1 MKIKYL
7 LSSLISLA
15 LSLPLLGQ
23 FSFPSENTP
32 SSVSNLASR
41 SSQSLCEPA
50 TPPCQIS
57 VLPRDAWTDE
67 VYEAL
72 VKTIS
77 EAPEDS
83 YAVFDFDNTT
93 IINDISMTL
102 MVYMV
107 ENLRF
112 VFPKEEAF
120 KYFTSFLPDI
130 DCQLKGVGK
139 SARELAQ
146 TMSKDYA
153 FLQDALKEQQSP
165 SCCQSQS
172 TSHAPS
178 CCQPQSTSQS
188 PNSTQCSKQSQQ
200 ANSTHCSKQSQQSPI
215 LKQLQSTEQ
224 WKSLKENLLLLNE
237 GIENTFDYDTWCQ
250 WMPALFSGMSYD
262 ELAAITKESVE
273 YWMSRSELVLP
284 QESLHLV
291 QALRRKGIDVYICSA
306 SLEAIVEAMAC
317 DPKYGLNFPEE
328 KVFGIRLKDK
338 ETVGGAFDEDY
349 QQTYLEGKVACI
361 NRFMRPE
368 HGGKDPILVAGDS
381 GGDLAMLTAFPK
393 ALSLVYDCK
402 RGGSIGK
409 YIESGAPNAVVQP
422 RTSFTPS
429 SSVDF

>member
-7 LSSLISLA
+7 LSLIISLA

-23 FSFPSENTP
+23 APFTSSSPQPSASSSAFENPQPSAGP
-32 SSVSNLASR
+32 SSFGL
-41 SSQSLCEPA
+41 SQPLCEPA
-50 TPPCQIS
+50 TPPCQIPL
-57 VLPRDAWTDE
+57 LPRDAWTDE

-120 KYFTSFLPDI
+120 KYFTAFLPDI

-139 SARELAQ
+139 SARELAL

-153 FLQDALKEQQSP
+153 FLQDALKEK
-165 SCCQSQS
+165 
-172 TSHAPS
+172 
-178 CCQPQSTSQS
+178 QS
-188 PNSTQCSKQSQQ
+188 PNSTQCSKQG
-200 ANSTHCSKQSQQSPI
+200 QQSPS
-215 LKQLQSTEQ
+215 LRQLQSTEQ
-224 WKSLKENLLLLNE
+224 WKSLRDNLLLLNE

-250 WMPALFSGMSYD
+250 WMPALFSGMSYA
-262 ELAAITKESVE
+262 ELAAITKESVD

-284 QESLHLV
+284 QESLHLI
-291 QALRRKGIDVYICSA
+291 QALRCKGIDVYICSA

>member
-7 LSSLISLA
+7 LSSLISLT

-23 FSFPSENTP
+23 APFTSSSHQPSASSSAFENPHP
-32 SSVSNLASR
+32 SASPFT
-41 SSQSLCEPA
+41 SQPSQSLCEPA
-50 TPPCQIS
+50 TPPCQIP

-72 VKTIS
+72 LKTIS

-120 KYFTSFLPDI
+120 KYFTAFLPDI

-146 TMSKDYA
+146 TMSEDYA

-165 SCCQSQS
+165 NCCQSQS
-172 TSHAPS
+172 SSQAPS
-178 CCQPQSTSQS
+178 CCQSSTPSATQEQSL
-188 PNSTQCSKQSQQ
+188 C
-200 ANSTHCSKQSQQSPI
+200 
-215 LKQLQSTEQ
+215 QLQSTEQ
-224 WKSLKENLLLLNE
+224 WKSLKDNLLLLNE

-250 WMPALFSGMSYD
+250 WMPALFSGMSYA
-262 ELAAITKESVE
+262 ELTALTKESVD
-273 YWMSRSELVLP
+273 YWMSRSELILP

-291 QALRRKGIDVYICSA
+291 QALRCKGIDVYICSA

-317 DPKYGLNFPEE
+317 DPKYGLNFPME

-338 ETVGGAFDEDY
+338 ETVGGAFDETY

-361 NRFMRPE
+361 NRFMRPQ

-422 RTSFTPS
+422 RTRFTPS
-429 SSVDF
+429 TPADF

>member
-23 FSFPSENTP
+23 APFTSENTP
-32 SSVSNLASR
+32 SLGN
-41 SSQSLCEPA
+41 PA
-50 TPPCQIS
+50 TPTCQIPL
-57 VLPRDAWTDE
+57 LPRDAWTDE

-120 KYFTSFLPDI
+120 KYFTAFLPDI

-146 TMSKDYA
+146 TMSEDYA

-165 SCCQSQS
+165 NCCQS
-172 TSHAPS
+172 
-178 CCQPQSTSQS
+178 
-188 PNSTQCSKQSQQ
+188 QSQQ
-200 ANSTHCSKQSQQSPI
+200 ANSSLCSKQSQQSPI

-224 WKSLKENLLLLNE
+224 WKSLKDNLLLLNE

-262 ELAAITKESVE
+262 ELAAITKESVD

-291 QALRRKGIDVYICSA
+291 QALRCKGIDVYICSA

-429 SSVDF
+429 TPAGF

>member
-1 MKIKYL
+1 MPI
-7 LSSLISLA
+7 
-15 LSLPLLGQ
+15 
-23 FSFPSENTP
+23 
-32 SSVSNLASR
+32 
-41 SSQSLCEPA
+41 
-50 TPPCQIS
+50 
-57 VLPRDAWTDE
+57 LPRDAWTDE

-72 VKTIS
+72 LKTIS

-120 KYFTSFLPDI
+120 KYFTAFLPDI

-146 TMSKDYA
+146 TMSEDYA

-172 TSHAPS
+172 SSQDPS
-178 CCQPQSTSQS
+178 
-188 PNSTQCSKQSQQ
+188 STQCSKQGHQ
-200 ANSTHCSKQSQQSPI
+200 APS
-215 LKQLQSTEQ
+215 LKQLQSTPQ

-262 ELAAITKESVE
+262 ELAAITKESVD

-284 QESLHLV
+284 QESLHLI

-429 SSVDF
+429 TPADFK

>member
-23 FSFPSENTP
+23 FSFPSENTQP
-32 SSVSNLASR
+32 SASPFT
-41 SSQSLCEPA
+41 SEASQSLCEPA
-50 TPPCQIS
+50 TPPCQIPL
-57 VLPRDAWTDE
+57 LPRDAWTDE

-72 VKTIS
+72 LKTIS

-120 KYFTSFLPDI
+120 KYFTAFLPDI

-146 TMSKDYA
+146 TMSEDYA

-165 SCCQSQS
+165 S
-172 TSHAPS
+172 
-178 CCQPQSTSQS
+178 
-188 PNSTQCSKQSQQ
+188 
-200 ANSTHCSKQSQQSPI
+200 

-250 WMPALFSGMSYD
+250 WMPALFSGMSYA
-262 ELAAITKESVE
+262 ELTALTKESVD
-273 YWMSRSELVLP
+273 YWVSRSELVLP
-284 QESLHLV
+284 QESLHLI

-317 DPKYGLNFPEE
+317 DPKYGLNFPME

-338 ETVGGAFDEDY
+338 ETVGGAFDETY

-429 SSVDF
+429 TPAGF

>member
-7 LSSLISLA
+7 LSLLISLA

-32 SSVSNLASR
+32 SSISNLASR
-41 SSQSLCEPA
+41 SSQPSQSLCEPVS
-50 TPPCQIS
+50 PPCQIPL
-57 VLPRDAWTDE
+57 LPRDAWTDE

-72 VKTIS
+72 VKTIC

-120 KYFTSFLPDI
+120 KYFTAFLPDI

-146 TMSKDYA
+146 TMSEDYA
-153 FLQDALKEQQSP
+153 FLQDAMKEQQSP
-165 SCCQSQS
+165 S
-172 TSHAPS
+172 
-178 CCQPQSTSQS
+178 
-188 PNSTQCSKQSQQ
+188 
-200 ANSTHCSKQSQQSPI
+200 
-215 LKQLQSTEQ
+215 LRQLQTTEQ

-250 WMPALFSGMSYD
+250 WMPALFSGMSYA
-262 ELAAITKESVE
+262 ELTALTKESVD
-273 YWMSRSELVLP
+273 YWMSRSELILP

-291 QALRRKGIDVYICSA
+291 QALRCKGIDVYICSA

-338 ETVGGAFDEDY
+338 ETVGGAFDETY

-361 NRFMRPE
+361 KRF
-368 HGGKDPILVAGDS
+368 ILS
-381 GGDLAMLTAFPK
+381 F
-393 ALSLVYDCK
+393 
-402 RGGSIGK
+402 SIS
-409 YIESGAPNAVVQP
+409 YTYNS
-422 RTSFTPS
+422 
-429 SSVDF
+429 

>member
-7 LSSLISLA
+7 LSLLISLA

-32 SSVSNLASR
+32 SSVSPCTSEA
-41 SSQSLCEPA
+41 SQSLCEPA
-50 TPPCQIS
+50 TPPCQIPL
-57 VLPRDAWTDE
+57 LPRDAWTDE

-72 VKTIS
+72 LKTIS

-120 KYFTSFLPDI
+120 KYFTAFLPDI

-139 SARELAQ
+139 SARELAS
-146 TMSKDYA
+146 TMSEDYA
-153 FLQDALKEQQSP
+153 FLQDALKEQ
-165 SCCQSQS
+165 
-172 TSHAPS
+172 
-178 CCQPQSTSQS
+178 QS

-262 ELAAITKESVE
+262 ELAAITKESVD
-273 YWMSRSELVLP
+273 YWMSRSELILP
-284 QESLHLV
+284 QESLHLI

-422 RTSFTPS
+422 RTRFTPS
-429 SSVDF
+429 TPADFK

>member
-23 FSFPSENTP
+23 FSFPSENTQP
-32 SSVSNLASR
+32 SASPFT
-41 SSQSLCEPA
+41 SEASQSLCEPA
-50 TPPCQIS
+50 TPPCQIPL
-57 VLPRDAWTDE
+57 LPRDAWTDE

-72 VKTIS
+72 LKTIS

-120 KYFTSFLPDI
+120 KYFTAFLPDI

-146 TMSKDYA
+146 TMSEDYA
-153 FLQDALKEQQSP
+153 FLQDAMKKQQSP
-165 SCCQSQS
+165 S
-172 TSHAPS
+172 
-178 CCQPQSTSQS
+178 
-188 PNSTQCSKQSQQ
+188 
-200 ANSTHCSKQSQQSPI
+200 
-215 LKQLQSTEQ
+215 LRQLQSTEQ
-224 WKSLKENLLLLNE
+224 WKSLMDNLLLLNE

-262 ELAAITKESVE
+262 ELAAITKESVD

-284 QESLHLV
+284 QESLHLI

-317 DPKYGLNFPEE
+317 DPKYGLNFPME

-338 ETVGGAFDEDY
+338 ETVGGAFDETY

-422 RTSFTPS
+422 RTRFTLAPQQVSNNANPQAPFDLAPHQS
-429 SSVDF
+429 SSSPAGF

>member
-7 LSSLISLA
+7 LSLIISLA

-23 FSFPSENTP
+23 APFTSSSPQPSASSLAFENPQPSASP
-32 SSVSNLASR
+32 SSFGF
-41 SSQSLCEPA
+41 SQPLCEPA
-50 TPPCQIS
+50 TPPCQIPL
-57 VLPRDAWTDE
+57 LPRDAWTDE

-72 VKTIS
+72 LKSIC

-120 KYFTSFLPDI
+120 KYFTAFLPDI
-130 DCQLKGVGK
+130 DCRLKGVGK

-146 TMSKDYA
+146 TMSEDYA

-165 SCCQSQS
+165 SC
-172 TSHAPS
+172 
-178 CCQPQSTSQS
+178 
-188 PNSTQCSKQSQQ
+188 TQCSKQSQQ
-200 ANSTHCSKQSQQSPI
+200 VNSPQCSDQSLQAPI
-215 LKQLQSTEQ
+215 LRQLQSTPQ
-224 WKSLKENLLLLNE
+224 WKSLRDNLLLLNE

-250 WMPALFSGMSYD
+250 WMPALFSGMSYA
-262 ELAAITKESVE
+262 ELTALTKESVD

-284 QESLHLV
+284 QESLHLI
-291 QALRRKGIDVYICSA
+291 QALRCKGIDVYICSA

-422 RTSFTPS
+422 RTRFTPS
-429 SSVDF
+429 TPADFK

>member
-7 LSSLISLA
+7 LSLLISLA

-32 SSVSNLASR
+32 SSISNLASR

-50 TPPCQIS
+50 SPPCQIPL
-57 VLPRDAWTDE
+57 LPRDAWTDE

-72 VKTIS
+72 LKTIC

-120 KYFTSFLPDI
+120 KYFTAFLPDI

-146 TMSKDYA
+146 TMSEDYA
-153 FLQDALKEQQSP
+153 FLQDAMKEQQSP
-165 SCCQSQS
+165 SLS
-172 TSHAPS
+172 
-178 CCQPQSTSQS
+178 
-188 PNSTQCSKQSQQ
+188 
-200 ANSTHCSKQSQQSPI
+200 
-215 LKQLQSTEQ
+215 QLQSTEQ
-224 WKSLKENLLLLNE
+224 WKSLRDNLLLLNE

-250 WMPALFSGMSYD
+250 WMPALFSGMSYA
-262 ELAAITKESVE
+262 ELTALTKESVD

-284 QESLHLV
+284 QESLHLI
-291 QALRRKGIDVYICSA
+291 QALRCKGIDVYICSA

-338 ETVGGAFDEDY
+338 ETVGGAFDETY

-361 NRFMRPE
+361 NRFMRPQ

-422 RTSFTPS
+422 RTRFTPS
-429 SSVDF
+429 TSPVF

>member
-7 LSSLISLA
+7 LSLLISLA

-32 SSVSNLASR
+32 SSISNLASK
-41 SSQSLCEPA
+41 SSQPSASPFTSEASQSLCEPA
-50 TPPCQIS
+50 TPPCQIP

-72 VKTIS
+72 LKTIC

-120 KYFTSFLPDI
+120 KYFTAFLPDI

-146 TMSKDYA
+146 TMSEDYA
-153 FLQDALKEQQSP
+153 FLQDAMKKQQSP
-165 SCCQSQS
+165 NCCQSSTPSATQEQS
-172 TSHAPS
+172 L
-178 CCQPQSTSQS
+178 C
-188 PNSTQCSKQSQQ
+188 
-200 ANSTHCSKQSQQSPI
+200 
-215 LKQLQSTEQ
+215 QLQSTEQ

-250 WMPALFSGMSYD
+250 WMPALFSGMSYA
-262 ELAAITKESVE
+262 ELTALTKESVD

-284 QESLHLV
+284 QESLHLI
-291 QALRRKGIDVYICSA
+291 QALRCKGIDVYICSA

-317 DPKYGLNFPEE
+317 DPRYGLNFPME

-338 ETVGGAFDEDY
+338 ETVGGAFDETY

-422 RTSFTPS
+422 RTRFTPS
-429 SSVDF
+429 TPAGF

>member
-23 FSFPSENTP
+23 FSFPSENTQP
-32 SSVSNLASR
+32 SASPFT
-41 SSQSLCEPA
+41 SEASQSLCEPA
-50 TPPCQIS
+50 TPPCQIPL
-57 VLPRDAWTDE
+57 LPRDAWTDE

-72 VKTIS
+72 LKTIS

-120 KYFTSFLPDI
+120 KYFTAFLPDI

-139 SARELAQ
+139 SARELAL
-146 TMSKDYA
+146 TMSEDYA
-153 FLQDALKEQQSP
+153 FLQDALKEQQSL
-165 SCCQSQS
+165 S
-172 TSHAPS
+172 
-178 CCQPQSTSQS
+178 
-188 PNSTQCSKQSQQ
+188 
-200 ANSTHCSKQSQQSPI
+200 
-215 LKQLQSTEQ
+215 LRQLQSTEQ
-224 WKSLKENLLLLNE
+224 WKSLRDNLLLLNE

-250 WMPALFSGMSYD
+250 WMPALFSGMSYA
-262 ELAAITKESVE
+262 ELTALTKESVD
-273 YWMSRSELVLP
+273 YWMSRSELILP
-284 QESLHLV
+284 QESLHLI

-429 SSVDF
+429 TPAGF

>member
-7 LSSLISLA
+7 LSLLISLA

-23 FSFPSENTP
+23 FSFPSENTQP
-32 SSVSNLASR
+32 SASPFT
-41 SSQSLCEPA
+41 SEASQSLGNPA
-50 TPPCQIS
+50 TPPCQIP

-120 KYFTSFLPDI
+120 KYFTAFLPDI

-146 TMSKDYA
+146 TMSEDYA

-165 SCCQSQS
+165 S
-172 TSHAPS
+172 
-178 CCQPQSTSQS
+178 
-188 PNSTQCSKQSQQ
+188 
-200 ANSTHCSKQSQQSPI
+200 
-215 LKQLQSTEQ
+215 LRQLQTTEQ
-224 WKSLKENLLLLNE
+224 WKSLKDNLLLLNE

-250 WMPALFSGMSYD
+250 WMPALFSGMSYA
-262 ELAAITKESVE
+262 EFTALTKESVD
-273 YWMSRSELVLP
+273 YWMSRSELILP

-291 QALRRKGIDVYICSA
+291 QALRCKGIDVYICSA

-317 DPKYGLNFPEE
+317 DPKYGLNFPME

-338 ETVGGAFDEDY
+338 ETVGGAFDETY

-361 NRFMRPE
+361 NRFMRPQ

-422 RTSFTPS
+422 RTRFTPS
-429 SSVDF
+429 SPAGF

>member
-7 LSSLISLA
+7 LSLIISLA
-15 LSLPLLGQ
+15 PSLPLLGQ
-23 FSFPSENTP
+23 APFTSSSPQPSASSSAFENPQP
-32 SSVSNLASR
+32 SANPFTTEA
-41 SSQSLCEPA
+41 SQSLCEPE
-50 TPPCQIS
+50 TPPCQIPL
-57 VLPRDAWTDE
+57 LPRDAWTDE

-120 KYFTSFLPDI
+120 KYFTAFLPDI

-139 SARELAQ
+139 SAREMAQ
-146 TMSKDYA
+146 TMSEDYA

-165 SCCQSQS
+165 NCCQSQS
-172 TSHAPS
+172 SSQAPS
-178 CCQPQSTSQS
+178 S
-188 PNSTQCSKQSQQ
+188 PQCSD
-200 ANSTHCSKQSQQSPI
+200 QSQQSPS

-224 WKSLKENLLLLNE
+224 WKSLRDNLLLLNE

-262 ELAAITKESVE
+262 ELAAITKESVD

-284 QESLHLV
+284 QESLHLI
-291 QALRRKGIDVYICSA
+291 QALRCKGIDVYICSA

-361 NRFMRPE
+361 KRFMSPQ

-422 RTSFTPS
+422 RTRFTPS

>member
-7 LSSLISLA
+7 LSLLISLA

-32 SSVSNLASR
+32 SSISNLASR

-50 TPPCQIS
+50 SPPCQIPL
-57 VLPRDAWTDE
+57 LPRDAWTDE

-72 VKTIS
+72 LKTIC

-120 KYFTSFLPDI
+120 KYFTAFLPDI

-146 TMSKDYA
+146 TMSEDYA
-153 FLQDALKEQQSP
+153 FLQDAMKKQRSP
-165 SCCQSQS
+165 S
-172 TSHAPS
+172 
-178 CCQPQSTSQS
+178 
-188 PNSTQCSKQSQQ
+188 
-200 ANSTHCSKQSQQSPI
+200 
-215 LKQLQSTEQ
+215 LRQLQSTEQ
-224 WKSLKENLLLLNE
+224 WKRLKENLLLLNE

-250 WMPALFSGMSYD
+250 WMPALFSGMSYA
-262 ELAAITKESVE
+262 ELTALTKESVD

-284 QESLHLV
+284 QESLHLI

-338 ETVGGAFDEDY
+338 ETVGGAFDETY

-361 NRFMRPE
+361 NRFMRPQ

-422 RTSFTPS
+422 RTRFTPS
-429 SSVDF
+429 TSPVF